1 MSEFRRRPHVVI
13 VGGGFGGIYAAR
25 ALDGA
30 EVDVTLIDRTN
41 HHVFQPLLY
50 QVATASLAPSDI
62 TAPIRWI
69 LRRQQN
75 AEVLLA
81 EVTAIDSANR
91 TVQLADRPAPIAYD
105 YLIVATGSRHAYFG
119 HDDWESNAP
128 GLKSIEDALEIR
140 RRFLVAFERAERA
153 ESDAERDA
161 LMTFVIV
168 GGGPTGAELAG
179 TMIEIARKAMP
190 PDFRRID
197 TRRARVVLVE
207 GGPRLFAA
215 FPESLAR
222 HAQADLER
230 LGVEVRTGAL
240 VRDVTPD
247 GVLIGDE
254 FLAARSVFWAAGNQ
268 ASPLAASLG
277 VPLDRAGRVL
287 VNPDL
292 SVPGHPEVFVIG
304 DLAVMHRPDGKPVP
318 GVAQGAIQSGSRAGK
333 NVLRLIAGTNAQPF
347 RYINK
352 GDMATIGRN
361 RAIGDFGWFTLA
373 GFPAWFLWVFIH
385 ILYLVGFRNRASVLV
400 QWAYAY
406 FTFQR
411 GVRLITETENRIA
424 HPTRG

>member
-1 MSEFRRRPHVVI
+1 MPEPRRRHVVI
-13 VGGGFGGIYAAR
+13 VGGGFGGLHVAR
-25 ALDGA
+25 ELNGA

-69 LRRQQN
+69 LRHQQN
-75 AEVLLA
+75 VEVLLA
-81 EVTAIDSANR
+81 EVTSIDPTTRA
-91 TVQLADRPAPIAYD
+91 VHLADRSAPVEYD

-119 HDDWESNAP
+119 HDDWEPNAP

-153 ESDAERDA
+153 ESEAERDA

-179 TMIEIARKAMP
+179 TMVEIARKAMP

-207 GGPRLFAA
+207 GGPRLLAA

-222 HAQADLER
+222 HARADLER
-230 LGVEVRTGAL
+230 LGVEVRVNAIVREVKPNGA
-240 VRDVTPD
+240 R
-247 GVLIGDE
+247 IGDE
-254 FLAARSVFWAAGNQ
+254 LLAARSVFWAAGNQ
-268 ASPLAASLG
+268 ASPLAASLWA
-277 VPLDRAGRVL
+277 PLDHAGRVL
-287 VNPDL
+287 VHPDL
-292 SVPGHPEVFVIG
+292 SVPGRPEIFVVG

-318 GVAQGAIQSGSRAGK
+318 GVAQGAIQSGARAGR
-333 NVLRLIAGTNAQPF
+333 NVLRLIDGTSPQPF

-373 GFPAWFLWVFIH
+373 GFPAWFLWVFLH
-385 ILYLVGFRNRASVLV
+385 ILYLVGFRNRVSVLV

-411 GVRLITETENRIA
+411 GVRLITEAENKVA
-424 HPTRG
+424 HAKRDQ